1 MELNKYV
8 SQSGASGC
16 LLPIFETNM
25 DPGPFAGVACR
36 EFSIMRNMVWM
47 SNRFYVSVSAWPQFG
62 GWFMFE

>member
-36 EFSIMRNMVWM
+36 EFSIMRNMGVD
-47 SNRFYVSVSAWPQFG
+47 VQ
-62 GWFMFE
+62 